1 MRMSS
6 IAFERDFDPAHGRAV
21 PIGDHVRRLTAP
33 NGGPFTFH
41 GTNSYIVGRG
51 RVAVIDPGPDDPAHI
66 EAILRAT
73 AGEAIT
79 HILITHTHRDHSPG
93 AALLKART
101 GAMLLGEGPHRLA
114 RPLALGEVHMLDAS
128 GDMDFVPDHRL
139 GDGDRIEGDGW
150 ALTAIATPGHAA
162 NHLAF
167 ALEGSPLLF
176 SGDHVMKWATTI
188 VAPPDGAMADY
199 MVSLDRLAERPE
211 TIYLPGHGGHV
222 DDAPGFVRALK
233 AHRRMRE
240 AAIVERIVRGD
251 RRIGEIVAAIYRD
264 TPQALHGAAALSV
277 LAHLEDLVGRGR
289 LRAPEGVTLT
299 GLFEPAG

>member
-6 IAFERDFDPAHGRAV
+6 IAFERDFDPAHGQAV
-21 PIGDHVRRLTAP
+21 PIGDNVRRLTAP

-41 GTNSYIVGRG
+41 GTNTYVVGRG
-51 RVAVIDPGPDDPAHI
+51 RVAVIDPGPDDPDHI

-73 AGEAIT
+73 TGEEIS
-79 HILITHTHRDHSPG
+79 HIVITHTHRDHSPG

-114 RPLALGEVHMLDAS
+114 RPLALGEIHMLDAS
-128 GDMDFVPDHRL
+128 GDMEFVPDRHL
-139 GDGDRIEGDGW
+139 VDGERIEGDGW

-167 ALEGSPLLF
+167 ALEDSPLLF

-188 VAPPDGAMADY
+188 VAPPDGAMTDY
-199 MVSLDRLAERPE
+199 MASLDRLAERPE
-211 TIYLPGHGGHV
+211 TIYLPGHGGPV
-222 DDAPGFVRALK
+222 EDAPGFVRALK

-240 AAIVERIVRGD
+240 AAIVERIARGD

-277 LAHLEDLVGRGR
+277 LAHLEDLVGRDK

-299 GLFEPAG
+299 GRFEPAG